1 MFIYSPFVPKLP
13 THLHK
18 YDLASPPTLRT
29 RGHRFSVTS
38 AVTTESGQYLFTS
51 GKEGNIIKW
60 DIPSGRRLATFYKIK
75 PSLSSNNSQS
85 NGKGKG
91 KAKVIGTTATDVKG
105 HSNEVLALALS
116 SDGKYLV
123 SGGRD
128 RRLVV
133 WDAEKGEWIKT
144 FQGPM
149 NHKDAISVGLPLLV
163 SLFPD
168 NLKLASI
175 GSLLPKIYPPT
186 FHCLP

>member
-1 MFIYSPFVPKLP
+1 VFIYSPSISSFL

-18 YDLASPPTLRT
+18 YNLSSPPTLRT

-38 AVTTESGQYLFTS
+38 AVAAESGQYLFTS

-60 DIPSGRRLATFYKIK
+60 DIPSGRRLATFYKMK
-75 PSLSSNNSQS
+75 PSPSSDNSQS
-85 NGKGKG
+85 KGKG
-91 KAKVIGTTATDVKG
+91 KAKVLDTAASDVKG
-105 HSNEVLALALS
+105 HSNEVLSLALS

-149 NHKDAISVGLPLLV
+149 NHKDAISVGL
-163 SLFPD
+163 SLIFFPF
-168 NLKLASI
+168 I
-175 GSLLPKIYPPT
+175 
-186 FHCLP
+186 FQF